1 MTRIFNISPLSS
13 KKLRTKLC
21 VKLGGFWQTEVH
33 LSSETKRWVGLHE
46 FLGVQRG
53 WGKEIDLVNFFLLV
67 DAELAGAHIHE
78 KEETTAAT
86 KC

>member
-1 MTRIFNISPLSS
+1 MSF
-13 KKLRTKLC
+13 
-21 VKLGGFWQTEVH
+21 
-33 LSSETKRWVGLHE
+33 
-46 FLGVQRG
+46 GVQSG

-78 KEETTAAT
+78 KEETAAAT